1 MSCRSSPSRNKNT
14 LLNIYVSHLATIQI
28 YIFFLKTQQKY
39 RVLLADTRKNAPRD
53 CHVGRCPPRNDAGV
67 TPVLL
72 SILVAI
78 KVNEK
83 IFEFT
88 PKIPIA
94 LLKQFGGRRDISIRH
109 PLPPKINF
117 STYTL
122 APPYKQLSTPPT
134 PLPKTKKPASPEA
147 KRVISNIM

>member
-14 LLNIYVSHLATIQI
+14 LLNIYVPHFATLQI
-28 YIFFLKTQQKY
+28 YIFFLNIQRKY
-39 RVLLADTRKNAPRD
+39 GVLLADTTENAPRD
-53 CHVGRCPPRNDAGV
+53 CHVGRCPPRNDTGV

-88 PKIPIA
+88 R
-94 LLKQFGGRRDISIRH
+94 L
-109 PLPPKINF
+109 
-117 STYTL
+117 TYG
-122 APPYKQLSTPPT
+122 
-134 PLPKTKKPASPEA
+134 
-147 KRVISNIM
+147 